1 VRLGVDAREIQ
12 DGVVT
17 GIGRSLANFIAYF
30 GAHDASHELVLFAE
44 KSLPIP
50 LGPRCREVVIPAG
63 PTFLW
68 DQWRLPLRLK
78 GERIDLFYSPYYKL
92 PLFSSIPAI
101 GQVLDLMYLV
111 FPPYVQALGPLG
123 LLYYA
128 TVGRACA
135 LKAISVVTDS
145 DHARG
150 DIIRLWGIRPEK
162 ITVIPLGLADRYR
175 PVTDRQVLTA
185 VRQRFGLPER
195 YLLYLG
201 NFKPHKNVSSLVRAF
216 AGVRKAFE
224 GCKLVL
230 AGPLDAHG
238 QAIQAQVEAAGLAGD
253 VVFTG
258 AIREEDQP
266 EALLSMAELFVFPSL
281 YEGFGIP
288 PLEAMACG
296 VAVVAS
302 NRTAIPEVVG
312 DAGLSVDPLDIRAL
326 EEAIASLLGDEP
338 LRKRYALK
346 GLKRAEGFRA
356 EQTAGRLYR
365 HIIEIME
372 TKL

>member
-1 VRLGVDAREIQ
+1 MRLGVDAREIQ

-30 GAHDASHELVLFAE
+30 VAHDSAHELILFAE
-44 KSLPIP
+44 TKPPTPCSS
-50 LGPRCREVVIPAG
+50 RCRVVIIPPG

-68 DQWRLPLRLK
+68 DQWKLPLRLK
-78 GERIDLFYSPYYKL
+78 REGIDLFYSPYYKV

-101 GQVLDLMYLV
+101 GQILDLMYLV
-111 FPPYVQALGPLG
+111 FPPYVRALGPWG
-123 LLYYA
+123 RLYYA
-128 TVGRACA
+128 AVGQACA
-135 LKAISVVTDS
+135 RKAIAIVTDS
-145 DHARG
+145 EHARG
-150 DIIRLWGIRPEK
+150 DIVRLWGVRPEK
-162 ITVIPLGLADRYR
+162 IAVIPLGLADLYR
-175 PVTDRQVLTA
+175 PVTDEAVRQA

-195 YLLYLG
+195 YILYLG
-201 NFKPHKNVSSLVRAF
+201 NFKPHKNVVSLVRAF
-216 AGVRKAFE
+216 ANARRALE

-230 AGPLDAHG
+230 AGPLDAYG
-238 QAIQAQVEAAGLAGD
+238 QAMKSQVEAAGLAED

-258 AIREEDQP
+258 AFHEEDRP

-296 VAVVAS
+296 TAVVAS
-302 NRTAIPEVVG
+302 DRTAIPEVVG
-312 DAGLSVDPLDIRAL
+312 EAALSVDPLDIQAL
-326 EEAIASLLGDEP
+326 EGAIVSLLADEG

-365 HIIEIME
+365 HLVGVME
-372 TKL
+372 TW

>member
-1 VRLGVDAREIQ
+1 MRLGVDAREIQ

-30 GAHDASHELVLFAE
+30 GTHDASHELVLFAE
-44 KSLPIP
+44 KNLPIP
-50 LGPRCREVVIPAG
+50 LGPRCREVVIPAW

-92 PLFSSIPAI
+92 PLFSSIPAV

-123 LLYYA
+123 RLYYA

-135 LKAISVVTDS
+135 LKAIAVVTDS

-162 ITVIPLGLADRYR
+162 IAVIPLGLADRYR
-175 PVTDRQVLTA
+175 PVTDREVLAA
-185 VRQRFGLPER
+185 VRQRFGLPDR

-201 NFKPHKNVSSLVRAF
+201 NFKPHKNVVSLVRAF

-238 QAIQAQVEAAGLAGD
+238 QAIRAQVEAAGLAGD

-258 AIREEDQP
+258 AVREEDQP

-302 NRTAIPEVVG
+302 DRTAIPEVVG